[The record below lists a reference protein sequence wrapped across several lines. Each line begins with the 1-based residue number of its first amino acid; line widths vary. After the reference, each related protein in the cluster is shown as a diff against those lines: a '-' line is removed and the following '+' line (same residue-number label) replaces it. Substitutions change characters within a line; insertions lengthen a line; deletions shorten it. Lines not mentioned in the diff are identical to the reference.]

1 MSAMRTRTASDVLV
15 AARRCRRVIAFLLSA
30 WVSVLAVSIF
40 VCGVAS
46 AFIVTHAGGRT
57 TAVASAVAGSTGG
70 SLVPA
75 GQLAAS
81 STAAHLTTLAASG
94 QTAVAVDQ
102 TSGLVAVFSEPGS
115 GWSSGMQVA
124 QLDVPGIT
132 AVTPSGA
139 ADLAVAVSGS
149 TIVVGNRGA
158 IVGANS
164 GEGAAYVYAEPAGG
178 WSGTIE
184 PSAELLPSDGVAAG
198 SFGSSVAV
206 SGSTVVVSGGDPAS
220 VADHE
225 FTAGKVYVFRCPPGG
240 GPARCTSRRR

>member
-1 MSAMRTRTASDVLV
+1 MSSRYRVPVIRVGKRSGCVDFRVRGRVSLQRHAS
-15 AARRCRRVIAFLLSA
+15 
-30 WVSVLAVSIF
+30 
-40 VCGVAS
+40 
-46 AFIVTHAGGRT
+46 GGRT

-70 SLVPA
+70 SLVQA
-75 GQLAAS
+75 GQLTS
-81 STAAHLTTLAASG
+81 SSPAAHLTTLAASG

-102 TSGLVAVFSEPGS
+102 TSGLVTVFSEPGS

-149 TIVVGNRGA
+149 TIVVGNSGA

-184 PSAELLPSDGVAAG
+184 PSAGCCPQTASRPGPSDFR
-198 SFGSSVAV
+198 S
-206 SGSTVVVSGGDPAS
+206 
-220 VADHE
+220 
-225 FTAGKVYVFRCPPGG
+225 RCPARPWLSVVGILRASPIMSSRPG
-240 GPARCTSRRR
+240 RCMS